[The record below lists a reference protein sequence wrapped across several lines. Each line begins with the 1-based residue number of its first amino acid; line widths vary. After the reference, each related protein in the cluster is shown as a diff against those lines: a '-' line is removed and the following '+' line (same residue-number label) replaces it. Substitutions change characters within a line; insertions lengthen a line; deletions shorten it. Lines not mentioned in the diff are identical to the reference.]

1 MAGAGAAVVPESILA
16 GNAVEWEY
24 GMRREMQEIIP
35 NIFLGPY
42 ACAMK
47 KKLAY
52 LQEHHITH
60 IVCVRQTQEAH
71 FVRANFPQHF
81 TYLVVDLSDGN
92 TESIIPHFP
101 QVRDFLKAALAAGG
115 KVLMHGNAG
124 ISRGGAL
131 LVSFM
136 MEQYGLAYTD
146 ALRLIQLR
154 RFCVSPNE
162 GFQAQLLEYEPI
174 YQAAAMA
181 AQGQLQRQAR
191 PKRGIDE
198 TDYDDDG
205 EAMEDRN
212 PAEYPPAIE
221 LPPLPGHGAY
231 CGPEAVARQAAEKA
245 AKQQAA
251 AALAAVAAGGGGR
264 GGAAGAAAAT
274 AGGTGRPN
282 TAAALQAHQARQ
294 QHQAAMHARQQ
305 QQQHQAAMQAHQ
317 QQQQH
322 AAAMQAQQQQQ
333 HAAQAQAHQQQRAMA
348 MHAQQQQQQH
358 AAMQAAAGQPSFAQ
372 QAHAAAAH
380 AAANRGGGA
389 GNSAMDSGAGL

>member
-1 MAGAGAAVVPESILA
+1 
-16 GNAVEWEY
+16 
-24 GMRREMQEIIP
+24 
-35 NIFLGPY
+35 
-42 ACAMK
+42 MK

-154 RFCVSPNE
+154 P
-162 GFQAQLLEYEPI
+162 
-174 YQAAAMA
+174 AAMA

-282 TAAALQAHQARQ
+282 TAAALQAHQAQQ

-305 QQQHQAAMQAHQ
+305 QQQQQAAMQAHQ

>member
-251 AALAAVAAGGGGR
+251 AALAAGGGGR
-264 GGAAGAAAAT
+264 GGEAGAAAAT

-333 HAAQAQAHQQQRAMA
+333 HAAQAQQQQQQQRAMA

-372 QAHAAAAH
+372 RAHAAAAH